1 VDTDIVSLLCVY
13 DFFLYAQRVEASLGA
28 IAKLSK
34 SNPTPLV
41 HTGFRKA
48 YSSIRN
54 SLIDVITTATSSGS
68 STPEQWHI
76 YATGHSL
83 GGNHHRMYVCFDVLG
98 TATAMSC
105 HLPVFKLTALV
116 EEPIARATVQ
126 LL

>member
-1 VDTDIVSLLCVY
+1 VRSILHYSSVALLFAYTSKLKSLTLSYYRIWLLTPCS
-13 DFFLYAQRVEASLGA
+13 QRVEASLGA

-48 YSSIRN
+48 YSSIRD

-83 GGNHHRMYVCFDVLG
+83 GG
-98 TATAMSC
+98 
-105 HLPVFKLTALV
+105 TALQY
-116 EEPIARATVQ
+116 ACT
-126 LL
+126 